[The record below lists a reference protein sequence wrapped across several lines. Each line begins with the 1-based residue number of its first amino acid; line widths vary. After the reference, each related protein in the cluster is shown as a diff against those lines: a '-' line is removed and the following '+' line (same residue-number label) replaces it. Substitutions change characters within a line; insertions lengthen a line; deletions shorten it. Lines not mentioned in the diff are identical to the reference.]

1 MTYGAGG
8 FWEQFFSD
16 TRSFHP
22 GIILRS
28 RNGIGTASP
37 CQKVGTLQKEIV
49 LWDQTVTA
57 EWLKSLPS
65 QEWASKRKLPE
76 KAWLGWELEVGG
88 RAEGG
93 RCTPGWL
100 QGQNGDL
107 APCTEDW
114 FRMRACEGVY
124 SLSSWPQKS
133 LVQYPYPIH
142 TCPTHPHVWRK
153 KFFSRN
159 WQRGWILHSICWG
172 LR

>member
-37 CQKVGTLQKEIV
+37 CQKVGTLQKETV
-49 LWDQTVTA
+49 LWDQWQQNDSKAFPPKSGHLRENCRRKPGYAGSLRWEA
-57 EWLKSLPS
+57 E
-65 QEWASKRKLPE
+65 QR
-76 KAWLGWELEVGG
+76 
-88 RAEGG
+88 EGG
-93 RCTPGWL
+93 APPGWL

-107 APCTEDW
+107 GEGCTEDW
-114 FRMRACEGVY
+114 FRMRACEGVD
-124 SLSSWPQKS
+124 SLSSWPHKS
-133 LVQYPYPIH
+133 LAQYPYPIH

-153 KFFSRN
+153 FFSRN
-159 WQRGWILHSICWG
+159 WQRGWTLHSVCWG

>member
-65 QEWASKRKLPE
+65 QEWASKRKLPA

-93 RCTPGWL
+93 RCTPRMAAGPKRGLGPVYWGLIQNESLWGGL
-100 QGQNGDL
+100 QPL
-107 APCTEDW
+107 IMAPKIFSTIPLPYTH
-114 FRMRACEGVY
+114 M
-124 SLSSWPQKS
+124 
-133 LVQYPYPIH
+133 PYPPP
-142 TCPTHPHVWRK
+142 CLEEKV
-153 KFFSRN
+153 FF
-159 WQRGWILHSICWG
+159 
-172 LR
+172 